1 MITRWKIES
10 YFDDKNQDR
19 YLVSVNGERDD
30 VFRIVSKFEK
40 VCQPP
45 FPLKASHGDYNWGFY
60 LNTSSKETRLEI
72 EKFMKRLS
80 VAEVGELPDAKKKPG
95 APEKVDSLA
104 KEIGGVIKDLAA
116 HGISQAEAQEALKRK
131 DIVLPGDIKMPGHQ
145 IEESIPLEIGQI
157 KPMYLQPEKDLP
169 EELLVSQENL
179 VRVGVLYPDGE
190 QEQVAIF
197 LAGLTDV
204 LKAVKHH
211 PFSLEKVFEDSF
223 LPQAQLDL
231 SNLVEIY
238 QSFKIEALLVFIPNY
253 QVFPEAKNLT
263 EILKKLPKKRKV
275 LIKAISLKK
284 MAARATFV
292 ALVVDIAL
300 FKGRGIGDFQD

>member
-40 VCQPP
+40 VCQLP
-45 FPLKASHGDYNWGFY
+45 FPLKASQGDYNWGFY

-72 EKFMKRLS
+72 EKFIKRLS
-80 VAEVGELPDAKKKPG
+80 AAEAGELPDANKKPG
-95 APEKVDSLA
+95 APEKMDALA
-104 KEIGGVIKDLAA
+104 KEIGGVIQDLAA
-116 HGISQAEAQEALKRK
+116 HGISQAEAQEAIKHK
-131 DIVLPGDIKMPGHQ
+131 DIILPGDIKMPGGQ
-145 IEESIPLEIGQI
+145 IEESIPRERGQI
-157 KPMYLQPEKDLP
+157 KPLYLRQEKDWL
-169 EELLVSQENL
+169 EELLVPQENL
-179 VRVGVLYPDGE
+179 VRVGVLYPAGE
-190 QEQVAIF
+190 QERVAVF
-197 LAGLTDV
+197 LAGLTEV

-223 LPQAQLDL
+223 LPPDQLDL

-238 QSFKIEALLVFIPNY
+238 QGSKIEALLVFIPNY
-253 QVFPEAKNLT
+253 QVFLGAKNLA

-275 LIKAISLKK
+275 LIQAISLKK
-284 MAARATFV
+284 MASRATFV
-292 ALVVDIAL
+292 GLVVDIAL
-300 FKGRGIGDFQD
+300 FKGRGIGDFQN

>member
-45 FPLKASHGDYNWGFY
+45 FLLKASHGDYNWGFY

-80 VAEVGELPDAKKKPG
+80 VTEAGELPDFKKKPG
-95 APEKVDSLA
+95 APEKVDALA

-116 HGISQAEAQEALKRK
+116 YGISKAEAQEALKHK
-131 DIVLPGDIKMPGHQ
+131 NIVLPGEIKLPGQ
-145 IEESIPLEIGQI
+145 EVEEHIPLEVGRI
-157 KPMYLQPEKDLP
+157 KPMYLQQEKDLP
-169 EELLVSQENL
+169 EEPLVPQENL
-179 VRVGVLYPDGE
+179 VRVGVLYPAGE
-190 QEQVAIF
+190 QEKVSVF

-211 PFSLEKVFEDSF
+211 PFNLEKVFEDSF
-223 LPQAQLDL
+223 LPEAQLEL

-238 QSFKIEALLVFIPNY
+238 QASKIEALLVFIPNY
-253 QVFPEAKNLT
+253 QVFPEAKNLA

-275 LIKAISLKK
+275 LIKAISLKI
-284 MAARATFV
+284 MASRATFV
-292 ALVVDIAL
+292 GLVVDIAL
-300 FKGRGIGDFQD
+300 FKGRGIGDFQS

>member
-80 VAEVGELPDAKKKPG
+80 VAEAAELPGAKKK
-95 APEKVDSLA
+95 AVDPERVDALA

-116 HGISQAEAQEALKRK
+116 HGISKAEAQEALKRK
-131 DIVLPGDIKMPGHQ
+131 NIVLPGDIKIPGFQ
-145 IEESIPLEIGQI
+145 AEESIPLEIGRI
-157 KPMYLQPEKDLP
+157 RPMYLQQEQDLP
-169 EELLVSQENL
+169 EELLVPQENL
-179 VRVGVLYPDGE
+179 VRVGVLYPEGE
-190 QEQVAIF
+190 QEKVAVF

-211 PFSLEKVFEDSF
+211 PFSLEKVFEDNF

-231 SNLVEIY
+231 GNLVEIY
-238 QSFKIEALLVFIPNY
+238 QDFKIEALLVFIPNY
-253 QVFPEAKNLT
+253 QVFPEAKNLV

-284 MAARATFV
+284 MASRATFV